1 MKFYYENT
9 SLCQSDCKKGVSYAF
24 PYHVGDCA
32 LDVNFDDL
40 KCNVLIQDVLLKELL
55 IGLILST
62 QSAAVSF
69 YNF

>member
-9 SLCQSDCKKGVSYAF
+9 SLCQSGCKKGVSYAF

-32 LDVNFDDL
+32 LDVSFNDL
-40 KCNVLIQDVLLKELL
+40 KCNGSKELL

>member
-1 MKFYYENT
+1 MKLYHENT
-9 SLCQSDCKKGVSYAF
+9 SLCHSDCKKGVSYAF

-32 LDVNFDDL
+32 LDVNFNDL
-40 KCNVLIQDVLLKELL
+40 KCNSLKGLL

>member
-1 MKFYYENT
+1 MKFYYENA
-9 SLCQSDCKKGVSYAF
+9 SFFQSDCKNSVSYTF
-24 PYHVGDCA
+24 PYRVGDCA
-32 LDVNFDDL
+32 LGVSFNDL
-40 KCNVLIQDVLLKELL
+40 KCNGSKVLL